1 MKLSIVVAIA
11 GNGVIGKDGGLPW
24 RLPADLAHFR
34 EITMGHPIVMGR
46 LTHESIGRP
55 LPGRPNIVVSSTPSY
70 RAEGCQVISTLDA
83 LGDIS
88 SKTGEFMI
96 IGGARLYEE
105 SLAVAS
111 RLYLTEVH
119 AEPDG
124 DVFFPDYDRSA
135 WKESAR
141 EFHQADDRNEYDYSY
156 VVLDRS

>member
-11 GNGVIGKDGGLPW
+11 SNGVIGRNGGLPW

-55 LPGRPNIVVSSTPSY
+55 LPGRLNVVVSSNPGYS
-70 RAEGCQVISTLDA
+70 AEGCEVISTLEA
-83 LGDIS
+83 LGDINS
-88 SKTGEFMI
+88 STGEFMI

-105 SLAVAS
+105 SLGVAS

-119 AEPDG
+119 AEPEG
-124 DVFFPDYDRSA
+124 DVFFPAYDRNA
-135 WKESAR
+135 WNESAR
-141 EFHQADDRNEYDYSY
+141 EFHRADDRNEYDYSY